1 MEQKIQDEGEMQ
13 SALMPQELNPEFISD
28 KVSELVLS
36 LDTPLRAIFPL
47 RQRRDLYDSLPAYE
61 TTSSFK
67 TYSRVVTCVVLAV
80 SALIEIIVYIIETW
94 LV

>member
-28 KVSELVLS
+28 KDS
-36 LDTPLRAIFPL
+36 PLRAIFPL
-47 RQRRDLYDSLPAYE
+47 RQRRDVYDSSPAYE
-61 TTSSFK
+61 TTTSFK